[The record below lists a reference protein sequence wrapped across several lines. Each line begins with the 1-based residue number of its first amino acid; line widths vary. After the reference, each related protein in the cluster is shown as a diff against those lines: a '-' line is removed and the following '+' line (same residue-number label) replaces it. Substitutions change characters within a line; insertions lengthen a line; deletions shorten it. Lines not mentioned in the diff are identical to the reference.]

1 MLHAGF
7 RGHCRTGG
15 ATGKPIEGLHWA
27 RTPATINVVEA
38 VLPKTGVFSVNSVA
52 GYAAL
57 LLVVLTG
64 LATYVRIDAGSLRLK
79 WGPLAGSRNWPTD
92 GKPNASPRA

>member
-1 MLHAGF
+1 M
-7 RGHCRTGG
+7 GG
-15 ATGKPIEGLHWA
+15 ATGKPIESVNWA
-27 RTPATINVVEA
+27 RIPITVQVVGA

-57 LLVVLTG
+57 LVVALTG
-64 LATYVRIDAGSLRLK
+64 LATYVRIDVESLRLK
-79 WGPLAGSRNWPTD
+79 WGPLAGSRNWPTG